1 MKTLFIFII
10 AFLCFQDAYSIW
22 KKVTYPSELAS
33 FQVIVEDDLYLYGVD
48 IDMLY
53 RSEDGGQ
60 TFYVLENNL
69 KSYDSVGAIIE
80 LVYENDK
87 LFIVTNPEYHYNFK
101 TQLFYSEDYGE
112 TWNRLKLEDEGYSHF
127 KVIDNIYYIYKSLSG
142 VMFSEDFG
150 ETWNFLKDGDKEL
163 DYKDILRF
171 GDTLILADETPN
183 LGREGK
189 GVVVSYDKGISWTY
203 GMNGLNE
210 NGINSIIKMDEL
222 LVAATYNGVYKSTNM
237 GEVWRPSSSG
247 LFGESSRVM
256 FLENIEGKLI
266 IGTQNGVFISYDTAQ
281 SWQNFNEFYDDRYI
295 AFMKS
300 SKSGLLITANQKNSR
315 NSIIHNLE
323 SNSYKILN
331 YSKGISILRLI
342 IDDFVYASTVRN
354 PLYKTSDFENEF
366 EVCSDFFLEFKDSQ
380 RLLTKKENI
389 LVAQLG
395 GNHSNFQDY
404 NDIIISEDYGETWRF
419 VDLDTSKNYKF
430 IEIFINTD
438 NRIYLFTDL
447 GIIYSD
453 DIGLTWSDFQVSDN
467 LIKNNLNRVAGYLF
481 EADTLYLY
489 GGSSTTGY
497 LYKSDENL
505 SFFEGN
511 ILQDGQIYNSAI
523 RQLVKY
529 ENHYFAFNNNLNRVV
544 QSSDYGATWSQTST
558 INRTTSNS
566 LVSDIFNIENNIF
579 VATRFGI
586 YYTTNFGETWEDI
599 SFDFSHDILFNNK
612 TFAYSNNKLY
622 LTTNNGIFE
631 LDLLEDLN
639 IKLSVI
645 ETRNILAQYPP
656 FPQPSNNEVRIRTI
670 WDSVLPLTADD
681 VEIFNINGEKIDVK
695 NKISVEN
702 ITKNTGY
709 IVWDNSNMQSG
720 IYVMKTVHG
729 TETRITKIMIIK

>member
-1 MKTLFIFII
+1 MKTLFIILI

-87 LFIVTNPEYHYNFK
+87 LFIVTAPEFHYDFK
-101 TQLFYSEDYGE
+101 SQLFYSEDYG
-112 TWNRLKLEDEGYSHF
+112 
-127 KVIDNIYYIYKSLSG
+127 
-142 VMFSEDFG
+142 
-150 ETWNFLKDGDKEL
+150 
-163 DYKDILRF
+163 
-171 GDTLILADETPN
+171 
-183 LGREGK
+183 
-189 GVVVSYDKGISWTY
+189 
-203 GMNGLNE
+203 
-210 NGINSIIKMDEL
+210 
-222 LVAATYNGVYKSTNM
+222 
-237 GEVWRPSSSG
+237 
-247 LFGESSRVM
+247 
-256 FLENIEGKLI
+256 
-266 IGTQNGVFISYDTAQ
+266 
-281 SWQNFNEFYDDRYI
+281 
-295 AFMKS
+295 
-300 SKSGLLITANQKNSR
+300 
-315 NSIIHNLE
+315 
-323 SNSYKILN
+323 
-331 YSKGISILRLI
+331 
-342 IDDFVYASTVRN
+342 
-354 PLYKTSDFENEF
+354 
-366 EVCSDFFLEFKDSQ
+366 DS
-380 RLLTKKENI
+380 
-389 LVAQLG
+389 
-395 GNHSNFQDY
+395 
-404 NDIIISEDYGETWRF
+404 WRF
-419 VDLDTSKNYKF
+419 VELDTTKNYKF
-430 IEIFINTD
+430 IEIFINSN

-622 LTTNNGIFE
+622 MTTINGIFE

-656 FPQPSNNEVRIRTI
+656 FPQPSNYEVRIRTI

-681 VEIFNINGEKIDVK
+681 VEIFNIKGEKLDIK
-695 NKISVEN
+695 NKLSVEKE
-702 ITKNTGY
+702 TKNTGY
-709 IVWDNSNMQSG
+709 IVWDNSNEEPG

>member
-10 AFLCFQDAYSIW
+10 AFLCFQSGYSNW

-33 FQVIVEDDLYLYGVD
+33 FQVIVEDNKYLYGVD
-48 IDMLY
+48 ADVLY

-87 LFIVTNPEYHYNFK
+87 LFIVTAPEFHYDFK
-101 TQLFYSEDYGE
+101 SQLFY
-112 TWNRLKLEDEGYSHF
+112 
-127 KVIDNIYYIYKSLSG
+127 
-142 VMFSEDFG
+142 
-150 ETWNFLKDGDKEL
+150 
-163 DYKDILRF
+163 
-171 GDTLILADETPN
+171 
-183 LGREGK
+183 
-189 GVVVSYDKGISWTY
+189 
-203 GMNGLNE
+203 
-210 NGINSIIKMDEL
+210 
-222 LVAATYNGVYKSTNM
+222 
-237 GEVWRPSSSG
+237 
-247 LFGESSRVM
+247 
-256 FLENIEGKLI
+256 
-266 IGTQNGVFISYDTAQ
+266 
-281 SWQNFNEFYDDRYI
+281 
-295 AFMKS
+295 
-300 SKSGLLITANQKNSR
+300 
-315 NSIIHNLE
+315 
-323 SNSYKILN
+323 
-331 YSKGISILRLI
+331 
-342 IDDFVYASTVRN
+342 
-354 PLYKTSDFENEF
+354 
-366 EVCSDFFLEFKDSQ
+366 
-380 RLLTKKENI
+380 
-389 LVAQLG
+389 
-395 GNHSNFQDY
+395 
-404 NDIIISEDYGETWRF
+404 SEDYGETWRF

-489 GGSSTTGY
+489 GGSSTTEY

-511 ILQDGQIYNSAI
+511 ILQDGQIYNYAL

-622 LTTNNGIFE
+622 MTTINGIFE

-645 ETRNILAQYPP
+645 ETKNVLAQLPP
-656 FPQPSNNEVRIRTI
+656 FPQPSSQVVRIKTI

-681 VEIFNINGEKIDVK
+681 VEIFNIKGEKLDIK
-695 NKISVEN
+695 NKLSVEKE
-702 ITKNTGY
+702 TKNTGY
-709 IVWDNSNMQSG
+709 IVWDNSNEEPG

>member
-1 MKTLFIFII
+1 MKTLFIILI
-10 AFLCFQDAYSIW
+10 AFLCFQSGYSNW

-33 FQVIVEDDLYLYGVD
+33 FQVIVEDNKYLYGVD
-48 IDMLY
+48 ANVLY
-53 RSEDGGQ
+53 RSEDGSQ

-87 LFIVTNPEYHYNFK
+87 LFIVTAPEFHYDFK
-101 TQLFYSEDYGE
+101 SQLFY
-112 TWNRLKLEDEGYSHF
+112 
-127 KVIDNIYYIYKSLSG
+127 
-142 VMFSEDFG
+142 
-150 ETWNFLKDGDKEL
+150 
-163 DYKDILRF
+163 
-171 GDTLILADETPN
+171 
-183 LGREGK
+183 
-189 GVVVSYDKGISWTY
+189 
-203 GMNGLNE
+203 
-210 NGINSIIKMDEL
+210 
-222 LVAATYNGVYKSTNM
+222 
-237 GEVWRPSSSG
+237 
-247 LFGESSRVM
+247 
-256 FLENIEGKLI
+256 
-266 IGTQNGVFISYDTAQ
+266 
-281 SWQNFNEFYDDRYI
+281 
-295 AFMKS
+295 
-300 SKSGLLITANQKNSR
+300 
-315 NSIIHNLE
+315 
-323 SNSYKILN
+323 
-331 YSKGISILRLI
+331 
-342 IDDFVYASTVRN
+342 
-354 PLYKTSDFENEF
+354 
-366 EVCSDFFLEFKDSQ
+366 
-380 RLLTKKENI
+380 
-389 LVAQLG
+389 
-395 GNHSNFQDY
+395 
-404 NDIIISEDYGETWRF
+404 SEDYGETWRF

-511 ILQDGQIYNSAI
+511 ILQDGQIYNYAL

-622 LTTNNGIFE
+622 MTTINGIFE

-681 VEIFNINGEKIDVK
+681 VEIFNIKGEKLDIK
-695 NKISVEN
+695 NKLSVEKE
-702 ITKNTGY
+702 TKNTGY
-709 IVWDNSNMQSG
+709 IVWDNSNEEPG

>member
-1 MKTLFIFII
+1 M
-10 AFLCFQDAYSIW
+10 
-22 KKVTYPSELAS
+22 
-33 FQVIVEDDLYLYGVD
+33 DDL
-48 IDMLY
+48 
-53 RSEDGGQ
+53 
-60 TFYVLENNL
+60 
-69 KSYDSVGAIIE
+69 
-80 LVYENDK
+80 
-87 LFIVTNPEYHYNFK
+87 
-101 TQLFYSEDYGE
+101 
-112 TWNRLKLEDEGYSHF
+112 
-127 KVIDNIYYIYKSLSG
+127 
-142 VMFSEDFG
+142 
-150 ETWNFLKDGDKEL
+150 
-163 DYKDILRF
+163 
-171 GDTLILADETPN
+171 LIA
-183 LGREGK
+183 G
-189 GVVVSYDKGISWTY
+189 
-203 GMNGLNE
+203 
-210 NGINSIIKMDEL
+210 
-222 LVAATYNGVYKSTNM
+222 TYNGVYKSTNM
-237 GEVWRPSSSG
+237 GEVWRPSSSE
-247 LFGESSRVM
+247 LVGENRRVE
-256 FLENIEGKLI
+256 FLVNYNGQLI
-266 IGTQNGVFISYDTAQ
+266 IGTHSGVYISNDTAKT
-281 SWQNFNEFYDDRYI
+281 WQPLNDYYEN
-295 AFMKS
+295 KS
-300 SKSGLLITANQKNSR
+300 VIYLNLSKSGLLISSYKLNSR
-315 NSIIHNLE
+315 TSLIHDLE
-323 SNSYKILN
+323 NNEYKILN
-331 YSKGISILRLI
+331 YSKGIRILRLL
-342 IDDFVYASTVRN
+342 IDDFVYASTYN
-354 PLYKTSDFENEF
+354 LLYKSVDLETEF
-366 EVCSDFFLEFKDSQ
+366 EICSDFFKEHKEFQ
-380 RLLTKKENI
+380 RLLTKKDNI

-395 GNHSNFQDY
+395 GNHSFFHKY
-404 NDIIISEDYGETWRF
+404 NDIIISEDYGDSWRF
-419 VDLDTSKNYKF
+419 VELDTTKNYKF
-430 IEIFINTD
+430 IEIFINSN

-622 LTTNNGIFE
+622 LTTNNGIYE

-645 ETRNILAQYPP
+645 ETKNVLAQLPP
-656 FPQPSNNEVRIRTI
+656 FPQPSSQVVRIKTI

-681 VEIFNINGEKIDVK
+681 VEIFNIKGEKLDIK
-695 NKISVEN
+695 NKLSVEKE
-702 ITKNTGY
+702 TKNTGY
-709 IVWDNSNMQSG
+709 IVWDNSNEEPG

>member
-1 MKTLFIFII
+1 MKTLFIILI

-87 LFIVTNPEYHYNFK
+87 LFIVTAPEFHYDFK
-101 TQLFYSEDYGE
+101 SQLFYSEDYG
-112 TWNRLKLEDEGYSHF
+112 
-127 KVIDNIYYIYKSLSG
+127 
-142 VMFSEDFG
+142 
-150 ETWNFLKDGDKEL
+150 
-163 DYKDILRF
+163 
-171 GDTLILADETPN
+171 
-183 LGREGK
+183 
-189 GVVVSYDKGISWTY
+189 
-203 GMNGLNE
+203 
-210 NGINSIIKMDEL
+210 
-222 LVAATYNGVYKSTNM
+222 
-237 GEVWRPSSSG
+237 
-247 LFGESSRVM
+247 
-256 FLENIEGKLI
+256 
-266 IGTQNGVFISYDTAQ
+266 
-281 SWQNFNEFYDDRYI
+281 
-295 AFMKS
+295 
-300 SKSGLLITANQKNSR
+300 
-315 NSIIHNLE
+315 
-323 SNSYKILN
+323 
-331 YSKGISILRLI
+331 
-342 IDDFVYASTVRN
+342 
-354 PLYKTSDFENEF
+354 
-366 EVCSDFFLEFKDSQ
+366 DS
-380 RLLTKKENI
+380 
-389 LVAQLG
+389 
-395 GNHSNFQDY
+395 
-404 NDIIISEDYGETWRF
+404 WRF
-419 VDLDTSKNYKF
+419 VELDTTKNYKF
-430 IEIFINTD
+430 IEIFINSN

-622 LTTNNGIFE
+622 MTTINGIFE

-656 FPQPSNNEVRIRTI
+656 FPQPSNYEVRIRTI
-670 WDSVLPLTADD
+670 WDSVLPLTSDD
-681 VEIFNINGEKIDVK
+681 VEIFNIKGEKLDIK
-695 NKISVEN
+695 NKLSVEKE
-702 ITKNTGY
+702 TKNTGY
-709 IVWDNSNMQSG
+709 IVWDNSNEEPG